1 MFLFNSLH
9 GGAPLKSFG
18 NGFML
23 VMDGEADACVVGRK
37 ENNLVCNGA
46 TFRQQAPMGS

>member
-1 MFLFNSLH
+1 MFLFDSLY
-9 GGAPLKSFG
+9 GGAPLKPFG

-46 TFRQQAPMGS
+46 TSRRRAPMGS